1 MKNLNFYKLGFSI
14 IYIIACLSISMSA
27 YYKQNFKDYAKI
39 LISYSQFQFEAH
51 SKVKKLFRDKD
62 FYTLWKNDY
71 EWAGDIYD
79 FIKVGEFDLK
89 KGYVKNKTVNF
100 DVLRETA
107 QIYAVE
113 IEKVEMND
121 FRTIVEYLIHCTK
134 SVEEN
139 YIEKY
144 PNINFQVS
152 FPSAFYKKGFRN
164 FEFFIFLGILGGLFS
179 LSLILYAYNEIKS
192 LKLLK

>member
-62 FYTLWKNDY
+62 FYTEWKNEY
-71 EWAGDIYD
+71 EWAGDIYP

-89 KGYVKNKTVNF
+89 KGYVKNNTVNITR
-100 DVLRETA
+100 LENIEEPATA
-107 QIYAVE
+107 CMWFKTKTQEISLVFLAWYRQWEHPKIIKQQCTNGVDGEVE
-113 IEKVEMND
+113 RLE
-121 FRTIVEYLIHCTK
+121 
-134 SVEEN
+134 S
-139 YIEKY
+139 
-144 PNINFQVS
+144 FQ
-152 FPSAFYKKGFRN
+152 
-164 FEFFIFLGILGGLFS
+164 
-179 LSLILYAYNEIKS
+179 
-192 LKLLK
+192 